1 MIFIK
6 NTYQWERIYLEE
18 VDEGLIVENQRL
30 RMWIEYLKTV
40 QHKREKTIIAL

>member
-30 RMWIEYLKTV
+30 RMWIEYL
-40 QHKREKTIIAL
+40 